1 MGFRTIWKSP
11 HGGWVFSVLLFCAS
25 VQSGWAQNPT
35 VTLPK
40 PDTNGWIKIFR
51 GGNTS
56 DFAIYT
62 GNGAPSQNPQA
73 FGSPFFV
80 QGGDT
85 IRTSGSPNAQL
96 IFKQNFS
103 HYIMEVQL
111 RWPNNLGNT
120 GVMTKIQYGD
130 AGQGGGL
137 PRAIECQGD
146 PGQGIGQIWAL
157 GSIDGQSGG
166 TWITVRAKMITH
178 PFGGSSPAA
187 QADSTQAEI
196 DYGGVGAPS
205 NNLIV
210 GYPGWQK
217 PRPAALNNAGW
228 VTIRVESHGKDTTR
242 HFVDDQKV
250 MEYRN
255 PRIAPRNNA
264 NSVIKYLTEGMV
276 SVQSEGTQVWYRN
289 WRIKLLPQDPLYAS
303 LYETTSLP
311 VLRAIRKSPERHRLG
326 FNGSVMTLLL
336 EGETAANLMGRRL
349 KADPRNHLLFPESKP
364 QNAKPGR

>member
-1 MGFRTIWKSP
+1 MAQ
-11 HGGWVFSVLLFCAS
+11 C
-25 VQSGWAQNPT
+25 GWAQDPT
-35 VTLPK
+35 VNLPK
-40 PDTNGWIKIFR
+40 PDADGWIRIFR

-56 DFAIYT
+56 DFSVYT
-62 GNGAPSQNPQA
+62 GNDAPSKNAQA
-73 FGSPFFV
+73 FGPPFYV

-85 IRTSGSPNAQL
+85 IRTSGSPNGQL

-111 RWPNNLGNT
+111 RWPGNLGNT

-166 TWITVRAKMITH
+166 TWITVRARLVSH
-178 PFGGSSPAA
+178 PFGGGQAA
-187 QADSTQAEI
+187 QADSTQAEM
-196 DYGGVGAPS
+196 DYGGAGAPS
-205 NNLIV
+205 GNLII
-210 GYPGWQK
+210 GFPGWQK

-255 PRIAPRNNA
+255 PRIAPKNNVNA
-264 NSVIKYLTEGMV
+264 VTKYLTEGML

-303 LYETTSLP
+303 LYGTTTLP
-311 VLRAIRKSPERHRLG
+311 VLRAIRKAPERNPLG
-326 FNGSVMTLLL
+326 FNGSALTLIL
-336 EGETAANLMGRRL
+336 EGQPAANLMGRRL
-349 KADPRNHLLFPESKP
+349 QAGARSRLLI
-364 QNAKPGR
+364 PGM